1 MTPKTTPTM
10 KKKVLVFRTDYV
22 PLSETSISDDLPS
35 LKRYPPP
42 VACRFGLPAAHRIA
56 AQPALVTNG
65 WLEDK
70 TFALLGHSKTFGNY
84 LAAQKPDLVHAHFLT
99 DAVKILPQMERNKIP
114 FVVTAHG
121 FDATMYDKYHLR
133 TNGGRL
139 LLLRRKRL
147 MARATKILCVSDFI
161 HDEMLQRGYP
171 ADKLQVAHLGVDLS
185 TLARRQITAAEAK
198 GILYVGRLVEKK
210 GTRYLIEAYAKLPAA
225 TQKLH
230 PLTIIGDGP
239 ERAALE
245 ALAAELGVSPVFMGG
260 QPRSTVIEKLRAASI
275 FVLPSIRATNGDA
288 EGMPIAIMESLAIG
302 VPVCIFN
309 DQPLAKTLQAR
320 IAGVLATP
328 KDTADLSAQIENV
341 LVNTTRADLISNNGR
356 VLVEETFDLFK
367 NTEQLEGIYDAVTR
381 KATKPRHGISSSST

>member
-10 KKKVLVFRTDYV
+10 KKKVLVFRTDYL
-22 PLSETSISDDLPS
+22 PLSETFISDHLRS
-35 LKRYPPP
+35 LKRYQPLI
-42 VACRFGLPAAHRIA
+42 ACRFDLAAAHRIA
-56 AQPALVTNG
+56 AEPTLVAND

-70 TFALLGHSKTFGNY
+70 AFALLGHSKTFGNY
-84 LAAQKPDLVHAHFLT
+84 LKTSKPDLVHAHFLT
-99 DAVKILPQMERNKIP
+99 DAVKILPQMERNTIP

-147 MARATKILCVSDFI
+147 MARVDKILCVSDFI
-161 HDEMLQRGYP
+161 KDEMLKRGYP

-185 TLARRQITAAEAK
+185 TLARRQITAADAK

-225 TQKLH
+225 TQKQH

-239 ERAALE
+239 ERDALE
-245 ALAAELGVSPVFMGG
+245 ALAQKLNVNPVFMGA
-260 QPRSTVIEKLRAASI
+260 QSRNTVVAKLRAASI

-309 DQPLAKTLQAR
+309 DQPLAHTLQAR
-320 IAGVLATP
+320 TAGVLATP
-328 KDTADLSAQIENV
+328 KDTTDLSAQIEKV
-341 LVNTTRADLISNNGR
+341 LVNPTRADLISNNGR

-367 NTEQLEGIYDAVTR
+367 NTAQLEGIYDAVTR
-381 KATKPRHGISSSST
+381 KAKPHHHGSN